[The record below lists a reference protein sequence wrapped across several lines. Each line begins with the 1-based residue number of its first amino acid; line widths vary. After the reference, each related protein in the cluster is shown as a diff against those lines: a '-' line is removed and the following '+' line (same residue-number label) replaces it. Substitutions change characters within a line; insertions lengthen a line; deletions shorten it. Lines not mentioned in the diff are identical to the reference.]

1 MKLIIGLGNPGSKY
15 ELTRHN
21 IGFQILDYL
30 ADYLKVK
37 FKPSKGEWYGA
48 SGNYNGFE
56 FYFMKPFTFMNNS
69 GEAIFDFLTNNNIP
83 LNNILVVY
91 DDFQIPLG
99 MIRLRT
105 KGSDGGHNGIA
116 SIIYR
121 LETMSFPRMRIGIG
135 KDQLINKGDF
145 VDFVLT
151 KFSSDEIEAMKVM
164 FPVYKDCILS
174 FISGSLADTMN
185 KYNRNFL
192 KKEEEKVKKE
202 DKKQDENPD
211 ENKN

>member
-37 FKPSKGEWYGA
+37 FKPAKGEWYGA

-56 FYFMKPFTFMNNS
+56 FYFMKPSTFMNNS
-69 GEAIFDFLTNNNIP
+69 GEAVYDFLTSNNIP

-135 KDQLINKGDF
+135 KDQLINKDDY

-151 KFSSDEIEAMKVM
+151 KFSTEDIEAMKEM
-164 FPVYKDCILS
+164 FPVYKDCIFS
-174 FISGSLADTMN
+174 FISGNLTDTMN
-185 KYNRNFL
+185 KFNRNFL